1 MSQPYAHTST
11 PFAPSFLH
19 LPPPSLPPTPLLPP
33 HLSSPP
39 TRYTWEIYAKRLLT
53 LASVYGFWKRVSNL
67 ERAET
72 KRYLEM
78 LYALKLRSLI
88 ERVPL
93 TKDEEEL
100 PLTPKSPQPRHFF

>member
-1 MSQPYAHTST
+1 
-11 PFAPSFLH
+11 
-19 LPPPSLPPTPLLPP
+19 
-33 HLSSPP
+33 
-39 TRYTWEIYAKRLLT
+39 
-53 LASVYGFWKRVSNL
+53 VYGFWKRVSNL